1 MPRWFW
7 QRRRRIACGVLL
19 AAIATAWYQD
29 ALSAY
34 PNRKADRCLKID
46 HLDDAEWWLDLSEMC
61 LDQNPRTSLLRARI
75 ARKKGD
81 AELFTDYLRSFI
93 DQGGSPDRAEKEN
106 ILAAAAAGQS
116 PALMGQLAD
125 LLIAQ
130 DIDTDEVC
138 CAFANGFLVANDLQ
152 QAFVLIHEWKQSF
165 PEDPRPHYANGRVQD
180 HLSNQAVAEQE
191 YLLALDRVP
200 DHYPSAFALGRL
212 LLENNH
218 PAEALDCFR
227 ICLPMKH
234 SAAARIGE
242 AKCLRQ
248 LGEIDQAKQ
257 ILDNVVSLPLEE
269 LRTAYERVSETIEGR
284 PDCAE
289 LGSLLVSTGEAEEA
303 INYLTMALDANPRD
317 LDVRYS
323 RGIALR
329 ETGRVEEGLAEIAS
343 VSAAREELTRAD
355 RIVDSID
362 PTRPQVP
369 ERIQIGEIYL
379 NHGSF
384 KTSEFWL
391 LSALSHDHENP
402 RALELL
408 IRLYTDWEELN
419 PEFREQQASN
429 YRRQLQSLAPD
440 SSDTIE
446 SGKKTDEAQ
455 Q

>member
-1 MPRWFW
+1 MALRFK
-7 QRRRRIACGVLL
+7 AALTATVSLL
-19 AAIATAWYQD
+19 AVPAWAGEADDQRVAELGEKLVEYNQKAYGEDADEDGGRKPATRLWSVKPEAQ
-29 ALSAY
+29 
-34 PNRKADRCLKID
+34 
-46 HLDDAEWWLDLSEMC
+46 
-61 LDQNPRTSLLRARI
+61 I
-75 ARKKGD
+75 ARAD
-81 AELFTDYLRSFI
+81 YYSELR
-93 DQGGSPDRAEKEN
+93 
-106 ILAAAAAGQS
+106 
-116 PALMGQLAD
+116 
-125 LLIAQ
+125 
-130 DIDTDEVC
+130 
-138 CAFANGFLVANDLQ
+138 
-152 QAFVLIHEWKQSF
+152 
-165 PEDPRPHYANGRVQD
+165 
-180 HLSNQAVAEQE
+180 
-191 YLLALDRVP
+191 
-200 DHYPSAFALGRL
+200 
-212 LLENNH
+212 
-218 PAEALDCFR
+218 
-227 ICLPMKH
+227 
-234 SAAARIGE
+234 GE
-242 AKCLRQ
+242 

-429 YRRQLQSLAPD
+429 YRRQLQSLALD
-440 SSDTIE
+440 SSDRIE
-446 SGKKTDEAQ
+446 SGEKTDEAQ